1 MHLIRTKKMA
11 LITLAM
17 VAIVF
22 ALNGPSNARA
32 ASGGMAAAATRVG
45 ASGMASAAGIRAGD
59 SGIGSMGVTST
70 GTTSTVV
77 VSTTDSA
84 ADSRSGRLI
93 RTTTGMTTH
102 RRTRTSHP
110 PRGGT
115 AQATGRI
122 TRM

>member
-11 LITLAM
+11 LITLAT

-22 ALNGPSNARA
+22 ALNGPSDARA
-32 ASGGMAAAATRVG
+32 ASGGHGGGGHSSGSVG
-45 ASGMASAAGIRAGD
+45 HGFGSGHPSGD

-70 GTTSTVV
+70 GATSTVV
-77 VSTTDSA
+77 VSTMDSA

-102 RRTRTSHP
+102 RRTRTSRP